1 MPLWQRRKRAF
12 SISRH
17 GQLCLALPWSYEGLA
32 AKFSQQTP
40 AAMKREQ
47 HGHQKWLTLSK
58 RSFG

>member
-40 AAMKREQ
+40 AAMKREPRP
-47 HGHQKWLTLSK
+47 SK
-58 RSFG
+58 VVDVIQA